1 MYTVPPTY
9 GYPRKWYTWLLSWME
24 SLQSQIW
31 NFIIF
36 RSRLFQSISTQAT
49 YAQETIF
56 SAPKNRTHRLIIQ
69 VMTMTWGS
77 PGLRKP
83 PYILRNIR
91 ISHEV
96 RSHYTSLSHFMDY
109 LIPIIWSH
117 YILWKSS
124 LLSHYLWIFM
134 DDFHNYQPYLNSK
147 PPVCMQTNLARI
159 NQTSTP
165 PSCSTPAP
173 GARFFPCL
181 LVLASDVAVNVV
193 SGTTCGG
200 PLETRV
206 HGEHHSN
213 HSGFW
218 YANS

>member
-9 GYPRKWYTWLLSWME
+9 GYPRKWYTWLLSWIE

-36 RSRLFQSISTQAT
+36 RSIDYFNLFQLKLHM
-49 YAQETIF
+49 
-56 SAPKNRTHRLIIQ
+56 PKKRFFQHPKIGHIASSSKS
-69 VMTMTWGS
+69 WPWPGGS

-96 RSHYTSLSHFMDY
+96 RSHYSSLSHFY
-109 LIPIIWSH
+109 GWFPIIWFH

-124 LLSHYLWIFM
+124 LLSHYLWRFM
-134 DDFHNYQPYLNSK
+134 DDFHNYYPYLNSK

-213 HSGFW
+213 HYGFW